1 MIRYEKKRAIGVRRT
16 IVPQPPF
23 WARTTLSP
31 YTWPRAVPLSID
43 YQALTARGTEA
54 MDVEVSD
61 RLDDQLAREAT
72 IEGPVLIDATGP
84 AEMIYRRGREAVEW
98 TTAHRLAST
107 LLISADCADADE
119 STSSGAQLAVAAW
132 PLSIERLG
140 ELFQKLSGSGF
151 RWGVAVPV
159 IYPVATDLALLE
171 SLADLAARAGAEFLG
186 ALPIDL
192 EPTAKRALAGL
203 LALGDED
210 DAYTNLFH
218 SELETITVATER
230 HIAALARERSLL
242 DFVPPPSADQRTNWN
257 AAVHLTLAS
266 TRMLRLKDRTE
277 FAWTLLRAA
286 QSVATLQKPIERIAS
301 VASLSIIPGLG
312 AEISVALEEWTRTGR
327 SALTDA
333 VHGQWPLRR
342 DHGTR

>member
-1 MIRYEKKRAIGVRRT
+1 MIRYEKKRAIGVTRT
-16 IVPQPPF
+16 LVPQPPF

-54 MDVEVSD
+54 LDVEVSD

-84 AEMIYRRGREAVEW
+84 AESIYRRGRETVKW
-98 TTAHRLAST
+98 TTEHRLAST
-107 LLISADCADADE
+107 LLISADCSKGDE
-119 STSSGAQLAVAAW
+119 STSTAGQLAVAAW
-132 PLSIERLG
+132 PLSIERLA
-140 ELFQKLSGSGF
+140 ELFQKLGGSGL

-171 SLADLAARAGAEFLG
+171 SLADLAVRNGAEFLG

-203 LALGDED
+203 LALGDDD
-210 DAYTNLFH
+210 DAYNTLFH
-218 SELETITVATER
+218 SELDTITVATER
-230 HIAALARERSLL
+230 HISALARERGLV
-242 DFVPPPSADQRTNWN
+242 DFVPPPSADRRTNWN
-257 AAVHLTLAS
+257 AAVHLTLAAS
-266 TRMLRLKDRTE
+266 RMLRLKDRTE

-286 QSVATLQKPIERIAS
+286 QSVATLPKPIERIVS

-312 AEISVALEEWTRTGR
+312 PEISIALEQWTRTGR

-333 VHGQWPLRR
+333 VHAHWPLRR
-342 DHGTR
+342 DHGTK